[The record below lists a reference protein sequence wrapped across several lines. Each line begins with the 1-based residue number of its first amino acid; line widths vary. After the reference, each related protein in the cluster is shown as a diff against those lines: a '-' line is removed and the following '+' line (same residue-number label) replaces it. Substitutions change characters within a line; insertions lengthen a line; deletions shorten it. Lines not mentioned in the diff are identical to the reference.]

1 MVYYIVGK
9 TNLYLLIVTLS
20 TYSIY
25 RFMTVCRRIK
35 IIELSPFFRKK
46 LFLVNNERKRKYKIR
61 IQMKRWTHT
70 KETLSVLMFW
80 DMGLLYAIS
89 LALMFLSIRKYF
101 PRQKN
106 RRPDSQSILIFY
118 TFLSF
123 FRTFYIDRFL
133 TNNQTQNNKCGH
145 IFG

>member
-1 MVYYIVGK
+1 MVLPFSLSYCLHLLIHVENLAGRVYCTNDQIIYGITYCMYQNHL
-9 TNLYLLIVTLS
+9 TNLYLIIVTLS
-20 TYSIY
+20 TYIIY
-25 RFMTVCRRIK
+25 RFVTVCRRIK

-101 PRQKN
+101 PR
-106 RRPDSQSILIFY
+106 
-118 TFLSF
+118 
-123 FRTFYIDRFL
+123 
-133 TNNQTQNNKCGH
+133 
-145 IFG
+145 